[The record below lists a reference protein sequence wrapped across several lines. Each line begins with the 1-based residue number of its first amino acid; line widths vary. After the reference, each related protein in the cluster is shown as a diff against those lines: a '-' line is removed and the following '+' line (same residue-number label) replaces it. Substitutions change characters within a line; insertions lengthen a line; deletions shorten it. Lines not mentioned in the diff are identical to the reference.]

1 MERSE
6 HRHAERPMAFSR
18 LSRLLARIETRVAL
32 GALLLALACIVAGS
46 LIADRLVIVRL
57 LRGAHD

>member
-1 MERSE
+1 
-6 HRHAERPMAFSR
+6 MAFSR

-32 GALLLALACIVAGS
+32 AALLLALACIVAGS
-46 LIADRLVIVRL
+46 LIADRLVVVRL